1 MVIAQQLPVAKL
13 AISAIKSATS
23 TGHLQFFNH
32 LF

>member
-13 AISAIKSATS
+13 ATSALKSATS
-23 TGHLQFFNH
+23 ASHLQFFNH